1 VSDQTEFDVF
11 WRGDT
16 INLKEICSMS
26 NERREH
32 GPGKERGKDKDDD
45 GTFKSGPAKG
55 RPIWQT
61 VGIAFAVIAVA
72 GLIGTYLF

>member
-1 VSDQTEFDVF
+1 MDANEKFDG
-11 WRGDT
+11 RE
-16 INLKEICSMS
+16 KR
-26 NERREH
+26 ERR
-32 GPGKERGKDKDDD
+32 KDKDD
-45 GTFKSGPAKG
+45 GTFESGPAKG